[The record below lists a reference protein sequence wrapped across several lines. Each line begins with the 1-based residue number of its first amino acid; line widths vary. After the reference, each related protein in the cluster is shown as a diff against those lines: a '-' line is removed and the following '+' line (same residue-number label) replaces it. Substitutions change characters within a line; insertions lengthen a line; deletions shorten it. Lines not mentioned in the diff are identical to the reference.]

1 MKLLLDTN
9 IIIDVLT
16 KRKGYMAS
24 LSLIKYCELGTAE
37 GFVSASTVTDVVYI
51 LRKHLPPNEMKT
63 ALHTLFLIVDI
74 ANVLKVDITSAFN
87 SEMRD
92 FEDAVQAACAL
103 RIGADY
109 IVTRNLKDFE
119 NAPVPSISPE
129 NMLEILSGISTNDK
143 V

>member
-1 MKLLLDTN
+1 MKLFLDTN
-9 IIIDVLT
+9 IIVDVLT
-16 KRKGYMAS
+16 KREGYMAS

-51 LRKHLPPNEMKT
+51 LRKHLQPSEMKV
-63 ALHTLFLIVDI
+63 ALQTLFLIVDI
-74 ANVLKVDITSAFN
+74 ASVLKGDITAAFL

-92 FEDAVQAACAL
+92 FEDAVQSACAL

-119 NAPVPSISPE
+119 SSPVPAISPE
-129 NMLEILSGISTNDK
+129 NMLDILSG
-143 V
+143 

>member
-1 MKLLLDTN
+1 
-9 IIIDVLT
+9 
-16 KRKGYMAS
+16 MAS

-51 LRKHLPPNEMKT
+51 LRKHLQPSEMKA
-63 ALHTLFLIVDI
+63 ALQTLFLIVDI
-74 ANVLKVDITSAFN
+74 ASVLKGDITAAFL

-92 FEDAVQAACAL
+92 FEDAVQSACAL

-119 NAPVPSISPE
+119 NAPVPAISPE
-129 NMLEILSGISTNDK
+129 NMLDILSG
-143 V
+143 